1 VAAGIVVGFGIQ
13 GYALAMEG
21 LAQKSWSV
29 SVLIKHQ

>member
-21 LAQKSWSV
+21 LAQKN
-29 SVLIKHQ
+29 